1 MSESAR
7 LTSLDA
13 LVDLKAAFCVFT
25 SEAKEALSSLA
36 MEIQH
41 TLGWLEEQMK
51 YWTAAVRKCEDAV
64 FQAKNELAR
73 RKMMR
78 ISDRP
83 PDTTEQQEALQMARE
98 RLAYAEDK
106 VEKVRHW
113 LRALPDAINDYEGPS
128 RQLGGILEADMPKI
142 DALLERKIM
151 ALEEY
156 VQMMAPP
163 TSGSSA
169 KVAEGTPETAPV
181 APAAE
186 KGGAP

>member
-1 MSESAR
+1 MMSESAR
-7 LTSLDA
+7 VTSLDA

-25 SEAKEALSSLA
+25 AEAKEALSSLA

-41 TLGWLEEQMK
+41 TLGWLEEQLK

-83 PDTTEQQEALQMARE
+83 PDTTEQEEALQLARE

-113 LRALPDAINDYEGPS
+113 LRALPEAINDYQGPS
-128 RQLGGILEADMPKI
+128 RQLVGILEADMPKV
-142 DALLERKIM
+142 DALLERKII

-156 VQMMAPP
+156 VQMLAPP
-163 TSGSSA
+163 TPGASA
-169 KVAEGTPETAPV
+169 KAADSAPETAPV
-181 APAAE
+181 PTSE
-186 KGGAP
+186 KGGTK